1 LINIARNSAN
11 EIALT
16 LTEKGTAT
24 YYLFKFQSDNTEAVE
39 YCIATDSSAYPER
52 FNKFTITETSTPDNL
67 NAEVELPT
75 EGQWRYFVYANSS
88 SSNLDPTGLT
98 ELESGNSQSN
108 GNNNTSNHLLRWQL
122 KLCSLWL
129 LKF

>member
-1 LINIARNSAN
+1 LINIERNSAN

-16 LTEKGTAT
+16 LTEKGTAA

-39 YCIATDSSAYPER
+39 YCVATDSSLYPER
-52 FNKFTITETSTPDNL
+52 FNRFTITEQTSPDNL

-88 SSNLDPTGLT
+88 ASNLDPTGLT
-98 ELESGNSQSN
+98 ELESGIVKVTGTTTPVTTYSGGNSNYVVYGS
-108 GNNNTSNHLLRWQL
+108 
-122 KLCSLWL
+122 
-129 LKF
+129 

>member
-1 LINIARNSAN
+1 LINIERNSAN

-16 LTEKGTAT
+16 LTEKGTAA

-39 YCIATDSSAYPER
+39 YCIATDSSLYPER
-52 FNKFTITETSTPDNL
+52 FNKFTITEQTSPNNL

-88 SSNLDPTGLT
+88 ATNLDPTGLT
-98 ELESGNSQSN
+98 ELESGIVKVTGTTTPVTTYSGGNSNYVVYGS
-108 GNNNTSNHLLRWQL
+108 
-122 KLCSLWL
+122 
-129 LKF
+129 

>member
-1 LINIARNSAN
+1 LINIERNSAN

-16 LTEKGTAT
+16 LTEKGTAA

-39 YCIATDSSAYPER
+39 YCIATDSSLYPER
-52 FNKFTITETSTPDNL
+52 FNKFTITEQTSPNNL

-88 SSNLDPTGLT
+88 ATNLDPTGLT
-98 ELESGNSQSN
+98 ELESGIVKVTGITTPVTTYSGGNSNYVVYGS
-108 GNNNTSNHLLRWQL
+108 
-122 KLCSLWL
+122 
-129 LKF
+129 

>member
-1 LINIARNSAN
+1 LINIERNSAN

-16 LTEKGTAT
+16 LTEKGTAA

-39 YCIATDSSAYPER
+39 YCIATDSSLYPDR
-52 FNKFTITETSTPDNL
+52 FNKFTITEQTSPDNL

-88 SSNLDPTGLT
+88 ATNLDPTGLT
-98 ELESGNSQSN
+98 ELESGIVKVTGTTTPVTTYSGGNSNYVVYGS
-108 GNNNTSNHLLRWQL
+108 
-122 KLCSLWL
+122 
-129 LKF
+129 

>member
-1 LINIARNSAN
+1 MINIERNSAN

-16 LTEKGTAT
+16 LTEKGTAA

-39 YCIATDSSAYPER
+39 YCIATDSSLYPDR
-52 FNKFTITETSTPDNL
+52 FNKFTITEQTSPDNL

-98 ELESGNSQSN
+98 ELESGIVKVTGTTTPVTTYSGGNSNYVVYGS
-108 GNNNTSNHLLRWQL
+108 
-122 KLCSLWL
+122 
-129 LKF
+129 

>member
-1 LINIARNSAN
+1 LINIERNSAN

-16 LTEKGTAT
+16 LTEKGTAA

-39 YCIATDSSAYPER
+39 YCIATDSSLYPDR

-67 NAEVELPT
+67 NAEVQLPT

-88 SSNLDPTGLT
+88 ATNLDPTGLT
-98 ELESGNSQSN
+98 ELESGIVKVTGISTPVTTYSGGNSNYVVYGS
-108 GNNNTSNHLLRWQL
+108 
-122 KLCSLWL
+122 
-129 LKF
+129 

>member
-1 LINIARNSAN
+1 MINIARNSAN
-11 EIALT
+11 EITLT
-16 LTEKGTAT
+16 LTERGTAT

-39 YCIATDSSAYPER
+39 YCIATDSSAYTER

-98 ELESGNSQSN
+98 ELESGIVKVTGTTTPVTTYSGGNSNYVVYGS
-108 GNNNTSNHLLRWQL
+108 
-122 KLCSLWL
+122 
-129 LKF
+129 

>member
-1 LINIARNSAN
+1 MINIERNSAN

-16 LTEKGTAT
+16 LTEKGTAA

-39 YCIATDSSAYPER
+39 YCIATDSSLYPER
-52 FNKFTITETSTPDNL
+52 FNKFTITEQTIPDNL

-88 SSNLDPTGLT
+88 ATNLDPTGLT
-98 ELESGNSQSN
+98 ELESGIVKVTGTTTPVTTYSGGNSNYVVYGS
-108 GNNNTSNHLLRWQL
+108 
-122 KLCSLWL
+122 
-129 LKF
+129 

>member
-1 LINIARNSAN
+1 MINIERNTAN

-16 LTEKGTAT
+16 LTEKGTAA

-39 YCIATDSSAYPER
+39 YCIATDSSSYPER
-52 FNKFTITETSTPDNL
+52 FNKFTITEQASPDNL

-88 SSNLDPTGLT
+88 ATNLDPTGLT
-98 ELESGNSQSN
+98 ELESGIVKVTGTTTPVTTYSGGNSNYVVYGS
-108 GNNNTSNHLLRWQL
+108 
-122 KLCSLWL
+122 
-129 LKF
+129 

>member
-1 LINIARNSAN
+1 MINIARNSAN
-11 EIALT
+11 EITLT
-16 LTEKGTAT
+16 LTERGTAT

-39 YCIATDSSAYPER
+39 YCIATDSSLYPDR

-98 ELESGNSQSN
+98 ELESGIVKVTGTTTPVTTYSGGNSNYVVYGS
-108 GNNNTSNHLLRWQL
+108 
-122 KLCSLWL
+122 
-129 LKF
+129 

>member
-1 LINIARNSAN
+1 LINIERNSAN

-16 LTEKGTAT
+16 LSEKGTAA

-39 YCIATDSSAYPER
+39 YCIATDSSLYPER
-52 FNKFTITETSTPDNL
+52 FNKFTITEQTSPDNL

-88 SSNLDPTGLT
+88 ATNLDPTGLT
-98 ELESGNSQSN
+98 ESESGIVKVTGITTPVTTYSGGNSNYVVYGS
-108 GNNNTSNHLLRWQL
+108 
-122 KLCSLWL
+122 
-129 LKF
+129 

>member
-1 LINIARNSAN
+1 LINIERNSAN

-16 LTEKGTAT
+16 LSEKGTAA

-39 YCIATDSSAYPER
+39 YCIATDSSLYPER
-52 FNKFTITETSTPDNL
+52 FNKFTITEQTSPDNL

-88 SSNLDPTGLT
+88 ATNLDPTGLT
-98 ELESGNSQSN
+98 ELESGIVKVTGITTPVTTYSGGNSNYVVYGS
-108 GNNNTSNHLLRWQL
+108 
-122 KLCSLWL
+122 
-129 LKF
+129 